1 MATDFKQ
8 FGSDLNQILKPYNYT
23 VATTAPAG
31 KPGKGDKSTREFR
44 LQLINKDNNTSAK
57 LIKDIEALI
66 KSSVQGAMQIKFNAL
81 SPNSSKF
88 SSCSFTFEGQ
98 KFDLV
103 VAQGA
108 NRGEKFEGK
117 VVTDLQKYFL
127 RGLTDS
133 SYKDLIEKMSIAYPE
148 FANIEIAKVEQRKG
162 STKKTGVAIEK
173 LGEVIGDI
181 VLYDT
186 TGKKWYIS
194 LKDVNGATVSALPGA
209 GSLFNDKGDLQVNSE
224 GAELLKKFGVDLNK
238 VQAGFDER
246 KNQKKVRPKYP
257 VVRANTREIKD
268 IFKRVWGMNY
278 FYVRKTTSSWE
289 VFWINSKKLDALS
302 NVTVEGVRYPG
313 KNTKTIYIDLK
324 SPVKKY
330 LIEVRNSKAGE
341 YPNDIKVRVK

>member
-8 FGSDLNQILKPYNYT
+8 FGSDLIQILKPYNYT
-23 VATTAPAG
+23 VAATAPAG

-57 LIKDIEALI
+57 LIKDIEALV
-66 KSSVQGAMQIKFNAL
+66 KSSVQGAMQIKFNDI

-133 SYKDLIEKMSIAYPE
+133 SYKDLIAKMSIAYPE
-148 FANIEIAKVEQRKG
+148 FANVEIAKVEQRKG

-181 VLYDT
+181 LLHDT

-209 GSLFNDKGDLQVNSE
+209 GSLFNDKGDLQSNSE

-238 VQAGFDER
+238 VQTGFDER
-246 KNQKKVRPKYP
+246 KSQKKVRPKYAVTRP
-257 VVRANTREIKD
+257 NSREIKEV
-268 IFKRVWGMNY
+268 FKRVWGMNY

-289 VFWINSKKLDALS
+289 VFWIDSKKLDALS